1 MKYLLLLSYLLC
13 SQIYAKGVEFELN
26 RVELPEA
33 INLIYNH
40 VFTQPFML
48 SPDLAEDKRV
58 LSFKITQD
66 VDEKAFIK
74 RYFENMNIRILTKN
88 GVDYITPVKPVT
100 VAPKQ
105 EVFTYSPRFRSVE
118 YLTDVLRTFVD
129 GSFSATGGKGLGEG
143 FTPQQIKPNTAS
155 DAFNR
160 SGDILVFYGTKENIA
175 RIKQVLPQL
184 DTKTDEVFVSAYV
197 FEVQT
202 AEHNGSG
209 LALAAKLLS
218 GKVQIATGSMTGSF
232 DNYIRVTGSRI
243 DALYEIFSQDSRF
256 HVVSSPRLR
265 VQSGNKAQFS
275 VGSEVPILGGIQFDN
290 NGGKYQS
297 ISYKNSGVIFDIQP
311 QVRGDVTDLTVNQQL
326 STFVKTDT
334 GVNDSPTLLKREVS
348 TTVGVR
354 SGDIIVL
361 GGLAETKNSE
371 AETGLTFLP
380 KSWRSSS
387 DEKTKTD
394 ILIFLQLDVEKDK
407 SFSIS
412 QSH

>member
-1 MKYLLLLSYLLC
+1 MRKWLFIILLFSGF
-13 SQIYAKGVEFELN
+13 QVVAKGVQFELN

-40 VFTQPFML
+40 MFTQPFML
-48 SPDLAEDKRV
+48 SPELADDKRLV
-58 LSFKITQD
+58 SFKITPD
-66 VDEKAFIK
+66 IDERAFIK
-74 RYFENMNIRILTKN
+74 RYFDNMNIRISTRD
-88 GVDYITPVKPVT
+88 GVDYIGIVKPTVT
-100 VAPKQ
+100 APQQ
-105 EVFTYSPRFRSVE
+105 EIFTYTPRYRSVE

-129 GSFSATGGKGLGEG
+129 GSFSAAGSGIGSG
-143 FTPQQIKPNTAS
+143 FSPDQIKPHTAS
-155 DAFNR
+155 DAFSR
-160 SGDILVFYGTKENIA
+160 SGDLLVFYGTKANIA
-175 RIKQVLPQL
+175 KIQQVLPQL
-184 DTKTDEVFVSAYV
+184 DTKTREVFVAAYV

-209 LALAAKLLS
+209 LALAAKLLN
-218 GKVQIATGSMTGSF
+218 GKVQIATGSLTGSF

-243 DALYEIFSQDSRF
+243 DALYELFRQDSRF

-275 VGSEVPILGGIQFDN
+275 VGSEVPVLGGIQIDN

-297 ISYKNSGVIFDIQP
+297 ISYKNSGVIFEIQP
-311 QVRGDVTDLTVNQQL
+311 NVRGDITDLTVSQQL

-348 TTVGVR
+348 TSVGLR

-361 GGLAETKNSE
+361 GGLAETKSSE

-380 KSWRSSS
+380 KSWKSSS
-387 DEKTKTD
+387 DEKSKSD
-394 ILIFLQLDVEKDK
+394 ILIFLQLDVDQEKAQPLGRLK
-407 SFSIS
+407 
-412 QSH
+412 